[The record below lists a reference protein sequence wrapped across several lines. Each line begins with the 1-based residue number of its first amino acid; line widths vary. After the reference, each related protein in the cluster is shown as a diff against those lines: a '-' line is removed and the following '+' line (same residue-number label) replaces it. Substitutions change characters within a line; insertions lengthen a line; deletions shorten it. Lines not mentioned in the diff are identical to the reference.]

1 MFSVARL
8 FLAAKSLVE
17 DLIQTSSGLG
27 VGEDRN
33 GLAGSFTERS
43 GKISGLLDTLT
54 FVNQLTGL
62 DRTYMLG
69 NFL

>member
-1 MFSVARL
+1 MFLFARL

-33 GLAGSFTERS
+33 SLAGSFTERS
-43 GKISGLLDTLT
+43 SEISGLLDTLT
-54 FVNQLTGL
+54 LVNQLTGL

-69 NFL
+69 NSL